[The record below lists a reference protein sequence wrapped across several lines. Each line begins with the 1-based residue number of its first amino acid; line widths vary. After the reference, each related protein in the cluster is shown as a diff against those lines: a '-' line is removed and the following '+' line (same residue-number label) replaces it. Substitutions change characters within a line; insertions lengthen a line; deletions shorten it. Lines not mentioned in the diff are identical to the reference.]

1 MKRAMV
7 VNRNLDFLLYEWLN
21 VGALC
26 QRPRY
31 SARSREDFDEALMQ
45 ASTLADETLAPINRL
60 LDEQE
65 PRLHEEGIWTPPQLK
80 AALDR
85 VYASGLLGLAHDE
98 AIGGR
103 QLPAVIEKA
112 AGLLLDG
119 GSVAASAYLLPSRAG
134 SRLLLQEAEPALAER
149 YVGALLRGEATCTF
163 CVSEPQ
169 AGSSLADVRT
179 RAVRQP
185 DGSFRLYGHKMWVVG
200 GDHELTGNIVHLV
213 LAKIE
218 DEVGDICGELDCL
231 SLFVVPKYLPDTG
244 TAQRGERNDVVA
256 AGLNLQMGQRGASS
270 CLLSLGDGYHLPQ
283 GQAGAVGWLLGQ
295 ENQGMA
301 LIAKVFPQVLLEV
314 GLATVALSYAGYVH
328 SLAYARERYQ
338 GRIPGR
344 QSPGGGQVPII
355 EHADIRR
362 MLMLQKVY
370 AEGGLA
376 LGLWC
381 ARLIDDQEAP
391 LSPAAALRAK
401 HLLALLAPVMK
412 CWMALYGM
420 RANSLAVQVLGSY
433 GYTRDYPVE
442 QFYRDNRL
450 HAIVEGT
457 HGILS
462 MELLR
467 EQLLGDDAQGM
478 QYFFEVVNK
487 TMQRAA
493 ARCGDGRHMGVQ
505 LGKYAE
511 RFGWVMERLRQEPD
525 LSRCLANASIFME
538 AFGHY
543 VIAWVWLE
551 QWLVAEV
558 AFLSSYGAERNF
570 YAGKCHAARFFFQHE
585 LPVIESKL
593 NLLEQMDM
601 STVEMQPEWF

>member
-1 MKRAMV
+1 MKEAML
-7 VNRNLDFLLYEWLN
+7 VNRNLAFLLYEWLN
-21 VGALC
+21 VEGLC

-31 SARSREDFDEALMQ
+31 SARGRADFDAALMQ
-45 ASTLADETLAPINRL
+45 ASRLAGETLAPINRV

-65 PRLHEEGIWTPPQLK
+65 PRLHEDGVWTPPELK
-80 AALDR
+80 TAWDR
-85 VYASGLLGLAHDE
+85 IHASGLLGVAHDE
-98 AIGGR
+98 ELGGR
-103 QLPAVIEKA
+103 QMPVLIEKA
-112 AGLLLDG
+112 VALLLDC
-119 GSVAASAYLLPSRAG
+119 GSVAANAYLLSSRAG
-134 SRLLLQEAEPALAER
+134 SRLLLQDAEPALAQH
-149 YVGALLRGEATCTF
+149 YVGQLLRGQTSCTF

-179 RAVRQP
+179 RAVRQG

-200 GDHELTGNIVHLV
+200 GDHELTDNIVHLV

-218 DEVGDICGELDCL
+218 DADGGIGSDAGCL
-231 SLFVVPKYLPDTG
+231 SLFLVPKYLPARG
-244 TAQRGERNDVVA
+244 AEGGERNDVVA
-256 AGLNLQMGQRGASS
+256 TGLNLQMGQRGASS
-270 CLLSLGDGYHLPQ
+270 CLLSFGDGYHLPQ
-283 GQAGAVGWLLGQ
+283 GQAGAVGWLLG
-295 ENQGMA
+295 EEDRGLS

-314 GLATVALSYAGYVH
+314 GMSTVALSYAGYVH
-328 SLAYARERYQ
+328 SLAYARERLQ
-338 GRIPGR
+338 GRIPG
-344 QSPGGGQVPII
+344 QHQAAGGQIPII

-362 MLMLQKVY
+362 MLMLQKSYV
-370 AEGGLA
+370 EGGLA

-381 ARLIDDQEAP
+381 ARLIDEQQAPQSPEA
-391 LSPAAALRAK
+391 AERAR

-412 CWMALYGM
+412 CWMALYGV
-420 RANSLAVQVLGSY
+420 RANSLAIQVLGCY

-450 HAIVEGT
+450 HAILEGT

-467 EQLLGDDAQGM
+467 DQLLAEDAQGM
-478 QYFFEVVNK
+478 RHFAEEVSR
-487 TMQRAA
+487 TMQRAS
-493 ARCGDGRHMGVQ
+493 ARCGDGRHMAVQ
-505 LGKYAE
+505 LGKYSE
-511 RFGWVMERLRQEPD
+511 RFEWVMERLRQETD

-558 AFLSSYGAERNF
+558 AYLSSYGSERNF

-585 LPVIESKL
+585 LPAIETKL
-593 NLLEQMDM
+593 DVLEQMDM

>member
-1 MKRAMV
+1 MNKAML
-7 VNRNLDFLLYEWLN
+7 VNRNLSFLLYEWLN
-21 VGALC
+21 VETLC
-26 QRPRY
+26 ERPRH
-31 SARSREDFDEALMQ
+31 AKLGRADFDAALMQ
-45 ASTLADETLAPINRL
+45 ASRLAAEVLVPINRL

-65 PRLHEEGIWTPPQLK
+65 PRLHEDGIWTPPALK
-80 AALDR
+80 EALDR
-85 VYASGLLGLAHDE
+85 IHASGLLRAAHDE
-98 AIGGR
+98 AFGGQ
-103 QLPAVIEKA
+103 QLPVIIEKTVA
-112 AGLLLDG
+112 LLLDG
-119 GSVAASAYLLPSRAG
+119 GSVAANAYLLPSRTG
-134 SRLLLQEAEPALAER
+134 IRLLLQDADPQLAALHVAP
-149 YVGALLRGEATCTF
+149 LLSGEACCTF

-179 RAVRQP
+179 RAVRQS

-200 GDHELTGNIVHLV
+200 GDHELTDNIVHLV

-218 DEVGDICGELDCL
+218 DADGGICMGTDCL
-231 SLFVVPKYLPDTG
+231 SLFVVPKFLP
-244 TAQRGERNDVVA
+244 GEGEGQQVRNDVVA
-256 AGLNLQMGQRGASS
+256 TGLNLQMGQRGASS
-270 CLLSLGDGYHLPQ
+270 CLLSFGDGYHLPQ
-283 GQAGAVGWLLGQ
+283 GQAGAVGWLLGE
-295 ENQGMA
+295 ENRGMS

-314 GLATVALSYAGYVH
+314 GMSTVALSYAGYLH
-328 SLAYARERYQ
+328 SLAYARERLQ

-344 QSPGGGQVPII
+344 HLAGGQIPII

-362 MLMLQKVY
+362 MLMLQKTYV
-370 AEGGLA
+370 EGGLA

-391 LSPAAALRAK
+391 PSPEAAHRAH

-412 CWMALYGM
+412 CWMALYGVQ
-420 RANSLAVQVLGSY
+420 ANSLAIQVLGCY

-450 HAIVEGT
+450 HAILEGT

-467 EQLLGDDAQGM
+467 DQLLAEDAQGM
-478 QYFFEVVNK
+478 RYFFEEVSR
-487 TMQRAA
+487 TMQRAS
-493 ARCGDGRHMGVQ
+493 ARCGDGRHMAVQ
-505 LGKYAE
+505 LGKYSE
-511 RFGWVMERLRQEPD
+511 RFQWLMERLRQEPD

-558 AFLSSYGAERNF
+558 AYLSSYGSERNF
-570 YAGKCHAARFFFQHE
+570 HAGKCHAARFFFQHE
-585 LPVIESKL
+585 LPGIEAKL
-593 NLLEQMDM
+593 DVLEQMDM
-601 STVEMQPEWF
+601 SSVEMQPEWF